1 MPNVRSSRKAQEV
14 LAHRNHKAGL
24 VGPALLA
31 WNWFGRSW
39 FDRPLQNVKILSAFA
54 PRVTEPRGNP
64 LHYQR
69 EVLEFM
75 LQYR

>member
-1 MPNVRSSRKAQEV
+1 MQGALGKAQEV
-14 LAHRNHKAGL
+14 IADRNHKAGL

-39 FDRPLQNVKILSAFA
+39 FYRPLQNIEILLGLCSAGHHK
-54 PRVTEPRGNP
+54 PRGNP